1 MRGYMD
7 VPVEL
12 PCLFQVSEFALRE
25 HVLQPPE
32 VCWLAR
38 CIDGVVGIKDMAERL
53 DVHAGR
59 WVLPWPVG
67 KLPAIE
73 EF

>member
-1 MRGYMD
+1 
-7 VPVEL
+7 
-12 PCLFQVSEFALRE
+12 
-25 HVLQPPE
+25 
-32 VCWLAR
+32 
-38 CIDGVVGIKDMAERL
+38 MAERL